1 MDIDNEQY
9 DFIDTAYD
17 IEDNDML
24 VYDDDE
30 YNIELEHDYGAD
42 DDKSEKEDQDDQDGQ
57 DGRDVPRSPT
67 ILAEDE
73 SVFKSPLT
81 PMPYPDDDDVD
92 IEISSESG
100 QSNKTNITQ
109 QPLPMPEINVEIR
122 SLDHDAK
129 QFEEEASTQFKYQQ
143 ALRVYVNRCMF
154 IRNTS
159 IGKRV
164 GFAPTIP
171 KTTEFVLCW
180 NCNDWIPPHVS
191 PPCIPLCS
199 QTHMHSKYVFEKMFG
214 YFCSWGCCKKYI
226 FETMSERNKTK
237 YMRSLLQLRRI
248 FYPDDNNKPI
258 QMTESRTC
266 TTLYGGPTDPESYY
280 SKIDK
285 VNLPPLPEDTLFALS
300 RCNIDDPSTDINTS
314 NGGSSDGAR
323 K

>member
-17 IEDNDML
+17 FNDDDNML
-24 VYDDDE
+24 VYDEDADDG
-30 YNIELEHDYGAD
+30 YNNEVEHDYGAD
-42 DDKSEKEDQDDQDGQ
+42 DDKSEIEEEEERDQDEH
-57 DGRDVPRSPT
+57 RSPT
-67 ILAEDE
+67 IIAEDE

-81 PMPYPDDDDVD
+81 PMPYPDDDDDVD
-92 IEISSESG
+92 IDISSESG

-109 QPLPMPEINVEIR
+109 QPLPEVNVEIR
-122 SLDHDAK
+122 SLDRDAK
-129 QFEEEASTQFKYQQ
+129 QIEEEASSQFKYQQ
-143 ALRVYVNRCMF
+143 ALRIYINRCMF
-154 IRNTS
+154 IRNSS

-199 QTHMHSKYVFEKMFG
+199 QTHMHSKYVFEKMMG

-237 YMRSLLQLRRI
+237 HMRSLLQMRRI
-248 FYPDDNNKPI
+248 FYPEDNNKPI

-266 TTLYGGPTDPESYY
+266 TTLYGGPIDPESYY

-300 RCNIDDPSTDINTS
+300 RCKIDDPSTDIKTS